1 MIKDIS
7 NDLEPVVAAGPIA
20 LDADNTPVAIDL
32 DGYRAAMILIAVGV
46 GGITFDG
53 SNKIEFTVTDSD
65 DNSTYDA
72 VTQADIEDDITV
84 SGTGIVKSLITLH
97 AAATVTKVGYIG
109 GKRYIKIKADFTG
122 THGGTTPICV
132 LVVKGKPLSAP
143 AA

>member
-7 NDLEPVVAAGPIA
+7 NDLGPVVAFGPIA
-20 LDADNTPVAIDL
+20 LDADNVPVAVDL

-53 SNKIEFTVTDSD
+53 SNKIEFTVQDSD
-65 DNSTYDA
+65 NDSTYAD

-84 SGTGIVKSLITLH
+84 ATGGIVKSLTAAH

-109 GKRYIKIKADFTG
+109 GKRYLKIKADFTG

-143 AA
+143 AS